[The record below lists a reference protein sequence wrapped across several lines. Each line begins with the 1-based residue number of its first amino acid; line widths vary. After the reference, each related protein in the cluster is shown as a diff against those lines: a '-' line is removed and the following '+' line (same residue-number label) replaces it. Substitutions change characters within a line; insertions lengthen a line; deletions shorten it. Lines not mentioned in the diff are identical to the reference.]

1 MDSAIINY
9 ASIFGHSLFL
19 EDQNLVLVSSET
31 FDLYPLETRTVQ
43 TGISLF
49 LTDKHLGVLCNRVQ
63 QASNKILLPMGGL
76 VYSGVCKDITVILSN
91 YNTIPYKIKAG
102 ITKLASIQLI
112 RNGSVTKNI
121 ILEKDSNDK

>member
-19 EDQNLVLVSSET
+19 EEQNLVLVSSET
-31 FDLYPLETRTVQ
+31 LDLYPLETRPIQ

-49 LTDKHLGVLCNRVQ
+49 LTDKYLGVLCNRTQ

-76 VYSGVCKDITVILSN
+76 VYSGVCRDITVILSN
-91 YNTIPYKIKAG
+91 YNTMPYKIKAG

-121 ILEKDSNDK
+121 ILEKDGQ

>member
-1 MDSAIINY
+1 MDSTVINY

-31 FDLYPLETRTVQ
+31 FDLYPLETRTIQ

-49 LTDKHLGVLCNRVQ
+49 LTDKHLGVLCNRAQ
-63 QASNKILLPMGGL
+63 QASNKIFLPMGGL

-121 ILEKDSNDK
+121 ILEKDGQ